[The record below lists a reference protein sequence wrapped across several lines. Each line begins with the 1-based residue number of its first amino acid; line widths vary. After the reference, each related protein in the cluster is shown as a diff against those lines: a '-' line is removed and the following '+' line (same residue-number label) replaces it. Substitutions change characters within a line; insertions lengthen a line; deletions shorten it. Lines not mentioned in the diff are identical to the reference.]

1 MSIKQAVRWAPRSS
15 LVPTTAL
22 PLDHPK
28 LQPPVHVVKKDERS
42 KDPEVQRVALLP
54 ATIKSAKAK
63 VTDAAVHYDRDR
75 DAVVMRSFEGAE
87 MTPEVFRL
95 QFKRAFGV
103 NLTMA
108 ETVATINDFDNDPE
122 AEKMMDGAEFLRG
135 FFQLGF
141 EEKSRRERARRKAEA
156 ELAKQTADK
165 EAKRQ
170 AELAKKN
177 DLQVSF
183 ACGDKDLESAMAK
196 VTEAAVKYDKNS
208 SSSMSLDAFEGSA
221 MPPHV
226 FKEQLKRVFN
236 LKLTPQELGA
246 LMKYFDKARARPTT
260 PRAPGGARAR
270 RRAALTMRA
279 RLFSR
284 ARSLSPLFVAARR
297 SRRTATARS
306 TAPSS

>member
-1 MSIKQAVRWAPRSS
+1 MGCCASKHDADEQATTDNPVAP
-15 LVPTTAL
+15 A
-22 PLDHPK
+22 D
-28 LQPPVHVVKKDERS
+28 PVM
-42 KDPEVQRVALLP
+42 
-54 ATIKSAKAK
+54 
-63 VTDAAVHYDRDR
+63 AAVMD
-75 DAVVMRSFEGAE
+75 
-87 MTPEVFRL
+87 
-95 QFKRAFGV
+95 Q
-103 NLTMA
+103 
-108 ETVATINDFDNDPE
+108 VAAMNAN
-122 AEKMMDGAEFLRG
+122 AAA
-135 FFQLGF
+135 LGF

-270 RRAALTMRA
+270 RRAALTMRP

-297 SRRTATARS
+297 SRRTATERS